1 MVYVPKNF
9 ASAHINLSNQTSSV
23 LTLADIAWRP
33 NENEMENVIFSNYDW
48 QKWLKNSKTK
58 KSID

>member
-1 MVYVPKNF
+1 MVFIPKGVP
-9 ASAHINLSNQTSSV
+9 SAHVNLSDDISRV
-23 LTLADIAWRP
+23 LTITDLAWRP
-33 NENEMENVIFSNYDW
+33 NDNEMENVIFSNYDW